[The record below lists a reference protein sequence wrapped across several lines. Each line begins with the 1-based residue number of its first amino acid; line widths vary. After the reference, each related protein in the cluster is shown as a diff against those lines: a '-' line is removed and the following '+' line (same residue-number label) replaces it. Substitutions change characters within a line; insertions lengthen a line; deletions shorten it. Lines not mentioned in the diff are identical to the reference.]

1 MVQRW
6 IYVSIM
12 RCNDTNKIF
21 FKIIVGKN
29 MNIEPC
35 PKCKKA
41 SGWTWTWG
49 KNDGKSTGYATC
61 KGCGA
66 KF

>member
-35 PKCKKA
+35 PKCKSTK
-41 SGWTWTWG
+41 GYDWTWS
-49 KNDGKSTGYATC
+49 KNIMGLIYRVIYILNDII
-61 KGCGA
+61 
-66 KF
+66 

>member
-35 PKCKKA
+35 PKCKK
-41 SGWTWTWG
+41 SEGWTWTWG
-49 KNDGKSTGYATC
+49 QNNGHSEGYATC
-61 KGCGA
+61 KGCGK